1 MPLTDSQLKSIA
13 FVVKELAHR
22 FGRGEGS
29 ALAAL
34 FDATG
39 SRLLRYAESMT
50 RNRADAEDVLQ
61 LSMIRVAESP
71 HRLALADHPWAYFL
85 RIVRNESL
93 KLIGRRKPAC
103 TLENTHE
110 LACLDEALLERLE
123 FRQKVREALDRL
135 PPEQAEVVILK
146 IWEEMTFLEI
156 SVVLDESANTAA
168 SRYRYAMAKLS
179 RLLQPFANEVSC
191 G

>member
-1 MPLTDSQLKSIA
+1 MPLTDSQPKPIA
-13 FVVKELAHR
+13 FVVKELARR
-22 FGRGEGS
+22 FGRGEDS

-34 FDATG
+34 FDATA
-39 SRLLRYAESMT
+39 SRLLRYAESIT
-50 RNRADAEDVLQ
+50 RNRAEDVLQ

-110 LACLDEALLERLE
+110 LACLDDALLERLE
-123 FRQKVREALDRL
+123 FRQKVHEALNRL
-135 PPEQAEVVILK
+135 PSEQAEVVVLK

-156 SVVLDESANTAA
+156 SVVLEESANTAA

-179 RLLQPFANEVSC
+179 RLLQPYANEVSC